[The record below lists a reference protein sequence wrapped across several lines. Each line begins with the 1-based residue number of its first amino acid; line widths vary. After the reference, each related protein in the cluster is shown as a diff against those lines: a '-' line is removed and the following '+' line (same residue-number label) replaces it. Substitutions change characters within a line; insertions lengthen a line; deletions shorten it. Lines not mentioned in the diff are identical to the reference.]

1 MEEPRAPLP
10 ARLLGGGARG
20 ARRVAQ
26 AAGVDRAVE
35 AATEEAIVRAV
46 ESPAVERALVRVL
59 QGPAVEEAMRGAVH
73 SPAVERALIDALDSE
88 LVDEVWK
95 RLLAS
100 DEAQQLVERIA
111 EAPEVRAAIAS
122 QGVGF
127 LDDIRR
133 QIGRIARKADGAIER
148 ILRRITRRPQR
159 TGPTECAGV
168 FTRTLA
174 FVIDVGVLNLAFI
187 AISAL
192 VALVVSLVFPS
203 DAEVPALAIGAAAWL
218 IAGAAF
224 MVAFWGL
231 LGQTPGM
238 RIVGLRVVSLD
249 QPQMDLRIAMR
260 RLLGRAQVLLP
271 AARVGVA
278 DLLALSLLVARHA
291 LVLVS
296 RRDLS
301 QPWSG
306 RGDLERPADP
316 LQLPGRVGE
325 EVLVADE
332 HASRGVVI
340 TIGAPDDA
348 GPVAPD
354 AGLPADERLPPLR
367 GHREGSLVERPGSG
381 AVSSEPGV
389 DD

>member
-20 ARRVAQ
+20 ARRVAK

-59 QGPAVEEAMRGAVH
+59 QGPAVEEAMRGAVQ
-73 SPAVERALIDALDSE
+73 SPAVERADALDSE

-127 LDDIRR
+127 LDDIRQ
-133 QIGRIARKADGAIER
+133 QIGGIARKADGAIER

-159 TGPTECAGV
+159 TRLTECAGA

-192 VALVVSLVFPS
+192 VAFVASLVYPS
-203 DAEVPALAIGAAAWL
+203 DAAVPAIAIGAVAWL

-249 QPQMDLRIAMR
+249 QPQMDLRIAIR
-260 RLLGRAQVLLP
+260 RLFGFILAVLTLGLGFLGIVFS
-271 AARVGVA
+271 
-278 DLLALSLLVARHA
+278 D
-291 LVLVS
+291 
-296 RRDLS
+296 RR
-301 QPWSG
+301 
-306 RGDLERPADP
+306 RGLED
-316 LQLPGRVGE
+316 
-325 EVLVADE
+325 
-332 HASRGVVI
+332 
-340 TIGAPDDA
+340 TIGHTEVHYD
-348 GPVAPD
+348 
-354 AGLPADERLPPLR
+354 
-367 GHREGSLVERPGSG
+367 LVERVAPW
-381 AVSSEPGV
+381 SEP
-389 DD
+389 